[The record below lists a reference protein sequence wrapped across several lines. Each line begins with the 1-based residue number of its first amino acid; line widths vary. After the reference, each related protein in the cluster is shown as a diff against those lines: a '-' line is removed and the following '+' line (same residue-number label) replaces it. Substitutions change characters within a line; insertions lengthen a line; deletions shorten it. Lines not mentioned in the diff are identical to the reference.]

1 MSSGDTPFVLLLS
14 WRDVVYFVPFFL
26 SEGRTTSHPAADKH
40 LQWVQSM
47 AEFTHLHL
55 HTDYSLLD
63 GACDVDKLVERVSQ
77 IGQRSVAMTD
87 HGNIYGAVH
96 FFDAAKK
103 KGVKPILGCELY
115 VCKNEDH
122 RADPTGDKYNHLLV
136 LAQNEEGYRN
146 LIRITSE
153 ASVHGFYKKPRVSKA
168 YLARHAEGLIGFSG
182 CLSGELCEHLL
193 AGEYEAARATAAQY
207 RDIFGREN
215 FYLEIQDQGLIQEK
229 QIHKDLFRLERELEI
244 PLVATNDSHYLCEDD
259 HKPHDV
265 MLCVQTGAKVQD
277 ANRFRFDADQFYV
290 KTAEEMER
298 LFPDRLDILGRTQE
312 IAECCNL
319 KLNKVDNP
327 FPEFAVPAG
336 HTIDSYFE
344 EICRAGY
351 RKRLETS
358 IRHLRARGLLRSEL
372 HEYEARL
379 EREISIIKQMKYAG
393 YFLIVWDF
401 IRYAREQGIP
411 VGPGR
416 GSAAGSLVAYVM
428 EITNVDPL
436 QNALLFERFLNPE
449 RVSMPDIDVDFCM
462 NRRGEV
468 IDYVTRK
475 YGREQVA
482 QIITFNTMAAKA
494 AIKDC
499 GRAMD
504 MPYGD
509 VDRIAKLIPAT
520 IGVTIDKALEE
531 QPELRKIYDN
541 DAQIRE
547 LIDTAKKLEGL
558 VRGSGVHAAGVVI
571 APRPLTELVPIAK
584 TKNDEIVTAYDMKAV
599 EKMGLLKMDFL
610 GLTTLTVITDAL
622 KLIQQNRGE
631 ALDIE
636 TIPLDDKPTYEKVF
650 HRALTSGVFQFES
663 GGMRDVLRRYKPE
676 SIEDL
681 TALNALYRPGPIQ
694 GGMIDDFIERKWG
707 RRKVE
712 YLLPELES
720 LLKETLGVIVYQEQ
734 VMQIAN
740 KLASYSLGEADLLR
754 RAMGKKDPAEMAKQR
769 ARFMDG
775 AAGLGLPKEP
785 AGEISDQMEKF
796 AGYGFN
802 KSHSAAYA
810 LLAYQTAYLKTHYPV
825 EFMAALLTSEISKPE
840 NVVKYIQECREMGI
854 AVEPPDVRCS
864 GAHFTPSGEAIR
876 FGLTAIKNV
885 GANAIE
891 SILTARR
898 SLEAEGKSFT
908 SFWEFCEHVDLRL
921 MNKRVIE
928 SLIKAGALDSMGSR
942 AQLTAAI
949 DKAIERAQKAQRD
962 AAQGQHGLFGLF
974 NEQTAPGRG
983 VDDLPR
989 VAEWEENERL
999 SAEKEVLGFFVSGH
1013 PLDKY
1018 AEKLR
1023 NLSGVVSVADALEM
1037 KPPAAPRWG
1046 QQRDPASEISIAGVL
1061 VGMRSAKSRRNDKMY
1076 AQGQIEDATGKIEV
1090 ICFAK
1095 DYERLAEQLK
1105 TEAAVLLRG
1114 TLIGDEDSAPK
1125 LAIEGLQP
1133 LDEVEIK
1140 LPRAVRIR
1148 ADVERLNEERMQA
1161 VRMRLSAAPG
1171 PGKVMIH
1178 LKKNDHF
1185 EVVVEPRNASVAAD
1199 RAWIESIEEILGRGS
1214 VQVLV

>member
-1 MSSGDTPFVLLLS
+1 
-14 WRDVVYFVPFFL
+14 
-26 SEGRTTSHPAADKH
+26 
-40 LQWVQSM
+40 M

-63 GACDVDKLVERVSQ
+63 GACDVDKLVDRVAS
-77 IGQRSVAMTD
+77 IGQKSVAMTD

-115 VCKNEDH
+115 VCKKEDH
-122 RADPTGDKYNHLLV
+122 RADPSGDDYNHLLV
-136 LAQNEEGYRN
+136 LAENEEGYRN

-153 ASVHGFYKKPRVSKA
+153 ASVHGFYKKPRVSKQF
-168 YLARHAEGLIGFSG
+168 LAAHAKGLVGFSG
-182 CLSGELCEHLL
+182 CLSGEFCEKLMADDY
-193 AGEYEAARATAAQY
+193 AGARATALQY
-207 RDIFGREN
+207 QDIFGRGN
-215 FYLEIQDQGLIQEK
+215 FYLEIQDQGLEQEK
-229 QIHKDLFRLERELEI
+229 RIHADMFKLERELDI

-259 HKPHDV
+259 HTSHDV
-265 MLCVQTGAKVQD
+265 MLCVQTGSKVQD
-277 ANRFRFDADQFYV
+277 AKRMRFDGDQFYV
-290 KTAEEMER
+290 KSADEMGR
-298 LFPDRLDILGRTQE
+298 LFPDRLDLLSRTQQ
-312 IAECCNL
+312 IAERCNL

-336 HTIDSYFE
+336 HSIDSYFE
-344 EICRAGY
+344 EICREGHK
-351 RKRLETS
+351 KRLATAIHHLES
-358 IRHLRARGLLRSEL
+358 RGQLRHPL

-379 EREISIIKQMKYAG
+379 QREIDIIKQMKYSG

-401 IRYAREQGIP
+401 IRHAREQGIP

-449 RVSMPDIDVDFCM
+449 RISMPDIDVDFCM

-468 IDYVTRK
+468 IEYVTRK

-520 IGVTIDKALEE
+520 IGITIDKALEE
-531 QPELRKIYDN
+531 QPELAKIYSSDS
-541 DAQIRE
+541 QIRA

-571 APRPLTELVPIAK
+571 APRELTELVPIAK
-584 TKNDEIVTAYDMKAV
+584 TKNDEIVTAYDMKAI

-622 KLIQQNRGE
+622 KLIEENSGVL
-631 ALDIE
+631 LDIE
-636 TIPLDDKPTYEKVF
+636 TIPLDDKATYEKIF
-650 HRALTSGVFQFES
+650 HKALTSGIFQFES
-663 GGMRDVLRRYKPE
+663 GGMRDVLRRYKPDT
-676 SIEDL
+676 IEDL

-712 YLLPELES
+712 YMLPDLEALLR
-720 LLKETLGVIVYQEQ
+720 ETLGVIVYQEQ

-740 KLASYSLGEADLLR
+740 VLASYSLGEADLLR

-769 ARFMDG
+769 DRFMEG
-775 AAGLGLPKEP
+775 AVKLGHPRDISI
-785 AGEISDQMEKF
+785 EIFDQMEKF

-854 AVEPPDVRCS
+854 GVEPPDIRLS
-864 GAHFTPSGEAIR
+864 GAHFTPSGDAIR

-885 GANAIE
+885 GGNAIE
-891 SILTARR
+891 SILAVRR
-898 SLEAEGKSFT
+898 ELEAEGRSFT
-908 SFWEFCEHVDLRL
+908 TFWEFCEKVDLRL
-921 MNKRVIE
+921 LNKRVLE
-928 SLIKAGALDSMGSR
+928 SLIKAGAFDSMGSR
-942 AQLTAAI
+942 AQLASI
-949 DKAIERAQKAQRD
+949 VDRAIERGQKAQKD

-974 NEQTAPGRG
+974 HDDGPKDRYAS
-983 VDDLPR
+983 DLPR
-989 VAEWEENERL
+989 VAEWEEHERL
-999 SAEKEVLGFFVSGH
+999 NAEKEVLGFFVSGH
-1013 PLDKY
+1013 PLDRY

-1023 NLSGVVSVADALEM
+1023 NLSNVVSTAVALEM

-1046 QQRDPASEISIAGVL
+1046 QQREPADEISIAGVL
-1061 VGMRSAKSRRNDKMY
+1061 VGMRSAKSKRNDKMY
-1076 AQGQIEDATGKIEV
+1076 AQGYLEDATGKIEV

-1095 DYERLAEQLK
+1095 DYERLANELK

-1114 TLIGDEDSAPK
+1114 TLIGEEDSAPK
-1125 LAIEGLQP
+1125 LAISGLQA
-1133 LDEVEIK
+1133 LDDVQVR
-1140 LPRAVRIR
+1140 LPGGVRL
-1148 ADVERLNEERMQA
+1148 RLNLELASEEL
-1161 VRMRLSAAPG
+1161 LSTLKTKIESAPG
-1171 PGKVMIH
+1171 PGKLMMH
-1178 LKKNDHF
+1178 LQEKGQF
-1185 EVVVEPRNASVAAD
+1185 EVILEPEGMSVAAD
-1199 RAWIESIEEILGRGS
+1199 RGWVESVEELLGRGA
-1214 VQVLV
+1214 VQVLS